1 MAVVDPSRAGVG
13 PANLRGPRDLHVVLH
28 GPRAACVEG
37 VAPSPGAEA
46 YLRDLRGGAFAS
58 LVDRTRVVGEALV
71 AGHPPPREVEEGA
84 GRAEGGTQEGLEG
97 GEAFL
102 PVGELGAACRACQ
115 AGRVEVG

>member
-1 MAVVDPSRAGVG
+1 M
-13 PANLRGPRDLHVVLH
+13 
-28 GPRAACVEG
+28 
-37 VAPSPGAEA
+37 
-46 YLRDLRGGAFAS
+46 
-58 LVDRTRVVGEALV
+58 VGEALV

-115 AGRVEVG
+115 AGQVEVG